1 MAGPGKRLIS
11 TTTCWP
17 VVESRRETPFSHI
30 QCNPDSPS
38 GGVAH
43 GSIVGGGAPH
53 SGRCVVVGPSPIAG
67 DELDGGR
74 GRAHSEWTQ
83 TEPTPTTKLRPMPAA
98 TLVAPTPISPT
109 SSPASPI
116 PTATIP
122 LPDADNWH
130 LAVVADPPLPD
141 ARLVLHQPRI
151 LQIGQAAVSAPA
163 VPQRVHA
170 WIMWEDGVEDLVPIA
185 QVCARHASEVSERAS
200 ATVSEYDS
208 HARY

>member
-1 MAGPGKRLIS
+1 M
-11 TTTCWP
+11 
-17 VVESRRETPFSHI
+17 
-30 QCNPDSPS
+30 
-38 GGVAH
+38 
-43 GSIVGGGAPH
+43 
-53 SGRCVVVGPSPIAG
+53 VGPLPMAG

-83 TEPTPTTKLRPMPAA
+83 AEPTPTTKLRPMPAA
-98 TLVAPTPISPT
+98 TLVAPTPLWTT

-122 LPDADNWH
+122 LPDADSWH
-130 LAVVADPPLPD
+130 LAVAADPPLPD
-141 ARLVLHQPRI
+141 ARLVLRQPQI

-170 WIMWEDGVEDLVPIA
+170 WIIWEDGVEDLVPTA

-208 HARY
+208 RARY

>member
-1 MAGPGKRLIS
+1 MPCFWPNPLMAGPGKRLIS

-116 PTATIP
+116 STATIP
-122 LPDADNWH
+122 LPDATRCAKSHHQRAQPSH
-130 LAVVADPPLPD
+130 LAGNGALCWSRTV
-141 ARLVLHQPRI
+141 
-151 LQIGQAAVSAPA
+151 QAANVCSYTTPA
-163 VPQRVHA
+163 ARPPHVP
-170 WIMWEDGVEDLVPIA
+170 
-185 QVCARHASEVSERAS
+185 
-200 ATVSEYDS
+200 
-208 HARY
+208 